1 MATFPFTQPVF
12 QPAMR
17 LLVAITQSN
26 PAVITVSP
34 NHLYK
39 TGLIVRFDIPFVNG
53 MQQLNQQTASI
64 IVTGLTTFTV
74 PIDTTQFDAFVV
86 PLVPTANNTTACC
99 VPIGED
105 NDILTQAVMNVL
117 PY

>member
-1 MATFPFTQPVF
+1 MAYPLTQPVF

-17 LLVAITQSN
+17 LLVSITQSY
-26 PAVITVSP
+26 PAVITVTP

-53 MQQLNQQTASI
+53 MQQLNQQTATI
-64 IVTGLTTFTV
+64 VVTGNTTFTV
-74 PIDTTQFDAFVV
+74 PIDTTHFDAFVA
-86 PLVPTANNTTACC
+86 PGTPTANNTTAC
-99 VPIGED
+99 VTPVGED
-105 NDILTQAVMNVL
+105 NSILTMATFNAL

>member
-1 MATFPFTQPVF
+1 MAYPLTQPVF

-17 LLVAITQSN
+17 LLISITQAN
-26 PAVITVSP
+26 PAVVTVTP
-34 NHLYK
+34 NHLYQ

-53 MQQLNQQTASI
+53 MQQLNQQTATI
-64 IVTGLTTFTV
+64 TVTGATTFTI
-74 PIDTTQFDAFVV
+74 PIDTTNYDPLVV
-86 PLVPTANNTTACC
+86 PLVPTANNSQAQC

-105 NDILTQAVMNVL
+105 NSILTQAVFNAL